1 MIFKFIFIMKVGIF
15 FLDADEIS
23 SKILIERAN
32 ITYISDYLP
41 N

>member
-1 MIFKFIFIMKVGIF
+1 MKLGIF

-23 SKILIERAN
+23 SRILIERAI
-32 ITYISDYLP
+32 ITLISDYLP

>member
-1 MIFKFIFIMKVGIF
+1 MKLGIF

-23 SKILIERAN
+23 SRILIERAI
-32 ITYISDYLP
+32 ITLNSDYLP